1 MSSDKKILLITDA
14 WHPQTNGVVTTLDS
28 LTKQASLDGD
38 EITIFHPLIAW
49 KHFPL
54 PGYREISV
62 GIPSFTQ
69 IRDTLKKEW
78 DAIHIATPEGTVGQ
92 AFAIGCR
99 LMGKQFTVSCHTKFP
114 EFVNSRYPW
123 IPVSLGWWLMRRCYA
138 GAPVILTTTDTMV
151 KDLRRHG
158 FKQEIVPWT
167 RGVDRTIFNPERRT
181 KDSEEG
187 KPEIICV
194 SRVSHEKNLDV
205 FCQLPYAN
213 KTLVGD
219 GPYLETLKRKYPD
232 VRYTGMLKGEALA
245 MEYANGDVFVF
256 PSLVDTFG
264 VVMIEAMATGTPVA
278 AYPVTG
284 PIDVV
289 TPETGHLDEDLEYA
303 ISKCLELDR
312 GQVYEESLH
321 WTWEECYRQ
330 FKSILQEASC
340 GYTK

>member
-1 MSSDKKILLITDA
+1 
-14 WHPQTNGVVTTLDS
+14 
-28 LTKQASLDGD
+28 
-38 EITIFHPLIAW
+38 
-49 KHFPL
+49 
-54 PGYREISV
+54 
-62 GIPSFTQ
+62 
-69 IRDTLKKEW
+69 
-78 DAIHIATPEGTVGQ
+78 
-92 AFAIGCR
+92 
-99 LMGKQFTVSCHTKFP
+99 
-114 EFVNSRYPW
+114 
-123 IPVSLGWWLMRRCYA
+123 
-138 GAPVILTTTDTMV
+138 
-151 KDLRRHG
+151 
-158 FKQEIVPWT
+158 
-167 RGVDRTIFNPERRT
+167 
-181 KDSEEG
+181 
-187 KPEIICV
+187 
-194 SRVSHEKNLDV
+194 
-205 FCQLPYAN
+205 
-213 KTLVGD
+213 
-219 GPYLETLKRKYPD
+219 
-232 VRYTGMLKGEALA
+232 MLKGEALA